1 MRKIF
6 IIILINIIYVYA
18 FADSSINREIF
29 ITLEGS
35 IDKYA
40 ITIDIYIEAP
50 DNILQNKKSA
60 IRGYYKY
67 NNINTP
73 IPIIGEIDKNTII
86 FYAFNSDKNKKE
98 IFYFQINNSQ
108 LDSIINLGNNKK
120 NINLKGSWQKD
131 NKKLSSDIKTIKPL
145 YTVYNISV
153 SKEYKN
159 YIHTLS
165 ALYIENL
172 KLLVYEDKVIKHINN
187 TNEIIQKINNEII
200 QKVNNNINEL
210 DLKEEETFYEAQF
223 YGFYDGF
230 FNDNVLCI
238 TSSIEYYYG
247 GPYPGTSIKYLTLD
261 INKLE
266 LRRLTL
272 SDFVNDSDEFRKTL
286 QKELDKY
293 YSKDEDFSIDVIDKV
308 DSSYAEYL
316 MQNNVSICTKNDDI
330 DLHIQFNFPHAARA
344 FDDFSIS
351 FSKLKPYLKKNIYYY
366 F

>member
-18 FADSSINREIF
+18 FADSSINRKIF

-40 ITIDIYIEAP
+40 ITIDIFIEAP

-108 LDSIINLGNNKK
+108 LDSIINLGNDKK

-145 YTVYNISV
+145 YTVYDIIV
-153 SKEYKN
+153 SKEYKDN
-159 YIHTLS
+159 IHILS

-187 TNEIIQKINNEII
+187 TNEIIQKINND
-200 QKVNNNINEL
+200 INES

-223 YGFYDGF
+223 YGFHNGF

-247 GPYPGTSIKYLTLD
+247 GPYPGTSIEYLTLD

-308 DSSYAEYL
+308 NSSYAEYL
-316 MQNNVSICTKNDDI
+316 MSKNVLIHTRNDDI
-330 DLHIQFNFPHAARA
+330 GLRIEFNFPHVIRA
-344 FDDFSIS
+344 LDDFSIS
-351 FSKLKPYLKKNIYYY
+351 FSKLKPYLKKNIYTI
-366 F
+366 FR

>member
-1 MRKIF
+1 MIRKIF

-18 FADSSINREIF
+18 FADSSIEKYLF
-29 ITLEGS
+29 LTFEGS
-35 IDKYA
+35 IDKFP
-40 ITIDIYIEAP
+40 ITINICIEAP
-50 DNILQNKKSA
+50 DNIPQNKKSA
-60 IRGYYKY
+60 IEGYYKY

-98 IFYFQINNSQ
+98 IFYFKINNSQ

-145 YTVYNISV
+145 YTVYNIRV
-153 SKEYKN
+153 SKEYKDN
-159 YIHTLS
+159 IHTLS

-187 TNEIIQKINNEII
+187 TNEIIQKINND
-200 QKVNNNINEL
+200 INES
-210 DLKEEETFYEAQF
+210 DLKEEETFYEVKVYNF
-223 YGFYDGF
+223 YNSF
-230 FNDNVLCI
+230 FNDNVLCF

-247 GPYPGTSIKYLTLD
+247 GAYPDTSIKYLTLD

-293 YSKDEDFSIDVIDKV
+293 YDYKRIGIDFSIDVIDKV